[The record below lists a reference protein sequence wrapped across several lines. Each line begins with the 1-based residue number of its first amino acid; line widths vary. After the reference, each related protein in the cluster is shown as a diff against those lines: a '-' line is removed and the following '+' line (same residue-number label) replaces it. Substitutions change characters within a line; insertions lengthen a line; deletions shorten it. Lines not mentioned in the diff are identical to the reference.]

1 MDFSKGLKDSID
13 IIKNNGKLYSNIKS
27 FFTPNVIICLGNIPI
42 EVGDIIQRKL
52 PTGIEEKYRVKNPC
66 FHSSCKGYPD
76 HYQIRYERIEDYEES
91 KPQQNITIH
100 GDNAKIYN
108 NSIDKSIN
116 INTNA
121 SDMENL
127 FKSLRKELDN
137 SNLNNKEKLEYFD
150 IIESIEEG
158 HKSKTMKKTAVA
170 TLLKALPPIQ
180 QITEIA
186 NNIISAWKSF
196 E

>member
-1 MDFSKGLKDSID
+1 MDFAKDLKDSID

-27 FFTPNVIICLGNIPI
+27 FFTPNIIICLGNIPI

-52 PTGIEEKYRVKNPC
+52 PTGVLEKYRVKNPC
-66 FHSSCKGYPD
+66 FYSSCKGYPS
-76 HYQIRYERIEDYEES
+76 HYQIRYERIEDYEEIRH
-91 KPQQNITIH
+91 QQNITIH

-116 INTNA
+116 INTN
-121 SDMENL
+121 DNMENL

-137 SNLNNKEKLEYFD
+137 SNFSNKEKLEYFD

-158 HKSKTMKKTAVA
+158 HKSKKMKKVAVA

-180 QITEIA
+180 QVTEIA
-186 NNIISAWKSF
+186 NNILSAWKSF